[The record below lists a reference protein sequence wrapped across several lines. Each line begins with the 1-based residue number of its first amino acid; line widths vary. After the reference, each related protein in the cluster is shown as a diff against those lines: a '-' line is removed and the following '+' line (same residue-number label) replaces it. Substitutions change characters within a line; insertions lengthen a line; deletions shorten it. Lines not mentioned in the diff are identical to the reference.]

1 MTVKEYLERLDRIE
15 ERTIALRYRIE
26 LLCALKNK
34 YVFEKYRIGEEYL
47 CTYDIAELWDEYS
60 VKLRKCI
67 YFLTKYYTGMRNEIA
82 IHAEQLNGNDN
93 ICISPSRNMEEAI
106 FNFDAFILS
115 ACAVIDNEEKDYLAA
130 YLKNTDVK
138 SFYPSRKEIGLYWQL
153 NLLRNRI
160 VHHTGGRYINSELCQ
175 RYFDFSSHVRTI
187 RIRDGHLYL
196 ECTQIDIHTSKTVQE
211 VIKREIENNNRNNIF
226 DELFPERKGKGKGK
240 KNPVI
245 ILPNENIYFD
255 HAYGGQWVAGAI
267 QDFIFKIIQAFFV
280 EFCSVIKNKSS
291 IPELG
296 IRFIENGQW
305 FQIQI
310 KDFFDV
316 CDAYV

>member
-67 YFLTKYYTGMRNEIA
+67 YFLAKYYTGMRNEIA

-130 YLKNTDVK
+130 YLRQYRTEKM
-138 SFYPSRKEIGLYWQL
+138 
-153 NLLRNRI
+153 RN
-160 VHHTGGRYINSELCQ
+160 
-175 RYFDFSSHVRTI
+175 
-187 RIRDGHLYL
+187 
-196 ECTQIDIHTSKTVQE
+196 
-211 VIKREIENNNRNNIF
+211 
-226 DELFPERKGKGKGK
+226 KGKCGK
-240 KNPVI
+240 I
-245 ILPNENIYFD
+245 
-255 HAYGGQWVAGAI
+255 
-267 QDFIFKIIQAFFV
+267 
-280 EFCSVIKNKSS
+280 
-291 IPELG
+291 
-296 IRFIENGQW
+296 
-305 FQIQI
+305 
-310 KDFFDV
+310 
-316 CDAYV
+316 